1 MGYQFI
7 IKKLIQKPEVGLNV
21 NFTRL
26 TSGSKDMSIALA
38 EQSSRAMR
46 KADLGTTAYQIGE
59 ELTSKFPH
67 AKTQVDNIFGH
78 LNSVEKITNRP
89 KGPVSIITKLERGIK
104 QGKINSYD
112 TALKYIGDGVGS
124 RIITKPLPKLSKN
137 QIKAMINDIRINGSP
152 LSSSEKKL
160 LQKYIYNQPMPQQDA
175 DKAFPLFEKFAQPL
189 IEQRSKQV
197 VDDLSISIAANRIK
211 KGELSIHQIKEQ
223 GLLKEELIN
232 RLESETIEDLE
243 VLLINNYRGG
253 HGLPEFSS
261 RQIQALRKI
270 CGNNVIINSR
280 PDLAGYSKFPNYK
293 YTKEEVKKFAV
304 KASGYRTAQMNI
316 IHSNGVRGELQ
327 FRGPLTNYFGEY
339 EHIAYDLR
347 QGKNTLGPLFND
359 YKREIS
365 KLPDWKYEKYN
376 AYLEGCYNY
385 YYRLEL
391 GLPAAKPKLPKGFNK
406 VLSEE
411 NMKKLHEANEK
422 RLSELKTGFKA
433 HFEEVA

>member
-7 IKKLIQKPEVGLNV
+7 IKKFIQKPELGLNV

-137 QIKAMINDIRINGSP
+137 QIKAMINDMRINGSP

-160 LQKYIYNQPMPQQDA
+160 LQKYIYN
-175 DKAFPLFEKFAQPL
+175 
-189 IEQRSKQV
+189 
-197 VDDLSISIAANRIK
+197 
-211 KGELSIHQIKEQ
+211 
-223 GLLKEELIN
+223 
-232 RLESETIEDLE
+232 
-243 VLLINNYRGG
+243 
-253 HGLPEFSS
+253 
-261 RQIQALRKI
+261 
-270 CGNNVIINSR
+270 
-280 PDLAGYSKFPNYK
+280 
-293 YTKEEVKKFAV
+293 
-304 KASGYRTAQMNI
+304 
-316 IHSNGVRGELQ
+316 
-327 FRGPLTNYFGEY
+327 
-339 EHIAYDLR
+339 
-347 QGKNTLGPLFND
+347 
-359 YKREIS
+359 
-365 KLPDWKYEKYN
+365 
-376 AYLEGCYNY
+376 
-385 YYRLEL
+385 
-391 GLPAAKPKLPKGFNK
+391 
-406 VLSEE
+406 
-411 NMKKLHEANEK
+411 
-422 RLSELKTGFKA
+422 
-433 HFEEVA
+433 